1 MSDEERGPPVRPQR
15 RFIAQSITALY
26 VKIDDVH
33 QEVAAHGDVTEETR
47 QELQSELATVTMLL
61 RPYRDQDHVDWEE
74 ATVWEDGPEH
84 LVGKMLEGETDYQR
98 QTGVHNA
105 PKEEVKVPAEFELEA
120 IYTAANDMLE
130 IAYNLGLTADA
141 ETKQDSEYPDPV

>member
-1 MSDEERGPPVRPQR
+1 MTDEDRSPPVRPQR

-26 VKIDDVH
+26 AAIDKVH
-33 QEVAAHGDVTEETR
+33 QETAARGRVTDETR

-61 RPYRDQDHVDWEE
+61 RPYRDEDHVDWEG

-120 IYTAANDMLE
+120 IYSAANDMLE
-130 IAYNLGLTADA
+130 IAYDLGLTADA

>member
-26 VKIDDVH
+26 AAIDKVH
-33 QEVAAHGDVTEETR
+33 QETAARGRVTDETR

-61 RPYRDQDHVDWEE
+61 RPYRDQDHVDWEA

-84 LVGKMLEGETDYQR
+84 LVSKMLEGDTDYQR
-98 QTGVHNA
+98 ASGVHNA
-105 PKEEVKVPAEFELEA
+105 PKEEVKTPAEFELEA

-130 IAYNLGLTADA
+130 IAYDLGLTADA
-141 ETKQDSEYPDPV
+141 ETKQNSEYPDPV

>member
-15 RFIAQSITALY
+15 RFIATSITALY
-26 VKIDDVH
+26 AAIDKVH
-33 QEVAAHGDVTEETR
+33 QETASRGSVTDETR

-61 RPYRDQDHVDWEE
+61 RPYRDEDHVDWES

-120 IYTAANDMLE
+120 IYSAANDMLE
-130 IAYNLGLTADA
+130 IAYDLGLTADA